1 MNFRNSKF
9 FGKNSFLFVLSLMF
23 FFCMILVIIIFKNN
37 LNSND
42 VKLFGDNSI
51 HLSNK
56 LPLTDESAK
65 MLDASN
71 VDGDILCEVNFYI
84 EGIGRDDFSVNYE
97 VYVESDDSKYNSIN
111 PSYIRVYLTDSDGVP
126 FSDYSSNDIPTY
138 RKLKVSTDNPSGK
151 ILYSGSIKGKQKT
164 NFKLRLWLDESYSLE
179 SNSRYFD
186 GIIKVRK
193 VV

>member
-1 MNFRNSKF
+1 MSFKNSKF
-9 FGKNSFLFVLSLMF
+9 FGKNSFLFILSLIF

-42 VKLFGDNSI
+42 VELLGGNSI

-65 MLDASN
+65 ILDVSN
-71 VDGDILCEVNFYI
+71 VDEDILCEVSFYI
-84 EGIGRDDFSVNYE
+84 EGIGKEDLSVNYE
-97 VYVESDDSKYNSIN
+97 IYIESDDNKHNSIN
-111 PSYIRVYLTDSDGVP
+111 SNYIRVYLTDSDGVP
-126 FSDYSSNDIPTY
+126 FNEYSSNDIPTY
-138 RKLKVSTDNPSGK
+138 KKLKVSTDNPSGK
-151 ILYSGSIKGKQKT
+151 ILYSGSIKGKQKVE
-164 NFKLRLWLDESYSLE
+164 FKLRLWLDETYSLE

-193 VV
+193 VI